1 MLGHIGDCA
10 QKMYIGLVPLRTSV
24 LTHQSALFLSAQS
37 ISIVA
42 DCNNLWA
49 TIKAKTAY
57 IACPI
62 NPGSY

>member
-1 MLGHIGDCA
+1 
-10 QKMYIGLVPLRTSV
+10 MYIGLVPLRTSV

-37 ISIVA
+37 NSIVA
-42 DCNNLWA
+42 DCNNSWV

-62 NPGSY
+62 DPGSY